1 MEIKIKYANLAE
13 RQQEIKVQ
21 EANNLRMPHDDFDP
35 DWKAG
40 DEPHGVMTFT
50 DEPSPV
56 VLVKP
61 SEIDLVK
68 SELDVLKT
76 EIEKLKAKLGMK

>member
-1 MEIKIKYANLAE
+1 MEIKIKYANLAG
-13 RQQEIKVQ
+13 RQEKIKEQ
-21 EANNLRMPHDDFDP
+21 EAGNLRMLHDDFDP

-56 VLVKP
+56 MLVKP

-68 SELDVLKT
+68 SEIDALKAK
-76 EIEKLKAKLGMK
+76 IEKLEKK